1 VHEFVFFIF
10 ARILGATSKSV
21 LMKLLLLLLCL
32 NASAA
37 FGQLTWQSTE
47 QTFNSKPQDASVTAK
62 YKFKNTGTQPIKI
75 QNVRTSCGCTT
86 TALSKTEYAPGES
99 GEIDARFTF
108 AGRTGQQEK
117 AIMVVTSDNP
127 DSPTI
132 LKLRVNIEELV
143 KVDPE
148 VVLWRVG
155 DQPSPKS
162 IHILVAEDAQVK
174 ALTVTS
180 NNPGIKV
187 KLTELKPGKEYE
199 AEVTPDNAAQPAQAT
214 LMIKTDYPANN
225 PITKYAYARIL

>member
-62 YKFKNTGTQPIKI
+62 YKFTNTGTQPIKI

-225 PITKYAYARIL
+225 PVTKYAYARIL